1 MLFLR
6 GSGGGL
12 HLASCS
18 TPGSRG
24 DGDDSSQGSSRND
37 ANLSS
42 RPLHTC
48 IIVLLMHLLVQ
59 KRKRFRRKTFKGR
72 EIEKLLGLAAELG
85 TELLSPERGVSLPL
99 SALLS
104 GLGLGLLLLSHSLP
118 VKATVTRFCDEAL
131 RTRIPAGQR
140 SPPLPADHRDGL
152 LASAVWFSSLLPLR
166 DLPPVPLVSGRV
178 VLWSWLSLGAMVR
191 RVFFCIYV
199 APGVCKRPFY
209 SPPPPLHLSCLSSLS
224 PS

>member
-1 MLFLR
+1 MVFTSHPVVPLGPGVMVTITHKGPVGMMLTFL
-6 GSGGGL
+6 
-12 HLASCS
+12 
-18 TPGSRG
+18 
-24 DGDDSSQGSSRND
+24 Q
-37 ANLSS
+37 
-42 RPLHTC
+42 TC
-48 IIVLLMHLLVQ
+48 IIVLLIHLLVQ
-59 KRKRFRRKTFKGR
+59 KRKCFRRKTFKGR

-118 VKATVTRFCDEAL
+118 VKATVTRFCDKAL
-131 RTRIPAGQR
+131 KTRIPAGQR

-152 LASAVWFSSLLPLR
+152 LASAVWFSPFLPLR

-191 RVFFCIYV
+191 GVFFCIYV

-209 SPPPPLHLSCLSSLS
+209 SPPTSLVLLVLTVTI
-224 PS
+224 